1 LERKTMP
8 LYELCNTERNLKDE
22 YFLFPNLYDYW
33 FYKVIDVLLEQDL
46 VTSSYFSSKRTC
58 LF

>member
-33 FYKVIDVLLEQDL
+33 FYKVIDVRLEQDL
-46 VTSSYFSSKRTC
+46 VTSSCF
-58 LF
+58 FFF

>member
-1 LERKTMP
+1 LERKTLP

-33 FYKVIDVLLEQDL
+33 FYKVIIDVRLEQDL
-46 VTSSYFSSKRTC
+46 VTLSFFSS
-58 LF
+58 